1 MLLVVE
7 RSLSVREEPGSI
19 PRVFKQIK
27 FYNFLFLFF
36 SPTIAIREISD
47 ADMAFTNS
55 NITKF
60 AETQLP
66 RREENNSNNRKY
78 IQGGRRTLTSPAAT
92 FLLSFTIFKARIHL
106 RLSESRFKILP
117 PFFFTSSAA
126 SFGIQNTINI
136 LGFVYSAR
144 NLG

>member
-1 MLLVVE
+1 M
-7 RSLSVREEPGSI
+7 SPN
-19 PRVFKQIK
+19 K
-27 FYNFLFLFF
+27 FNFIISYFYSFLQQ
-36 SPTIAIREISD
+36 SPSGEISV

-117 PFFFTSSAA
+117 PFFLRVQRRHLVYKRQLIFS
-126 SFGIQNTINI
+126 GLCI
-136 LGFVYSAR
+136 LLAI
-144 NLG
+144 

>member
-1 MLLVVE
+1 M
-7 RSLSVREEPGSI
+7 SPN
-19 PRVFKQIK
+19 KIK

-36 SPTIAIREISD
+36 SPTIAIREISV

-117 PFFFTSSAA
+117 PFFLRVQRRHLVYKRQLIFS
-126 SFGIQNTINI
+126 GLCI
-136 LGFVYSAR
+136 LLAI
-144 NLG
+144 